1 MSEIYTCGL
10 LAVISLLLSMSSKLV
25 SDIDAGFRRSNDS
38 AIAAEN
44 EKRIEWMKQVNHRGL
59 SDE

>member
-10 LAVISLLLSMSSKLV
+10 LAAISILLSMSSKLV

-44 EKRIEWMKQVNHRGL
+44 EKRIEWMKQLNHKEL
-59 SDE
+59 KDE